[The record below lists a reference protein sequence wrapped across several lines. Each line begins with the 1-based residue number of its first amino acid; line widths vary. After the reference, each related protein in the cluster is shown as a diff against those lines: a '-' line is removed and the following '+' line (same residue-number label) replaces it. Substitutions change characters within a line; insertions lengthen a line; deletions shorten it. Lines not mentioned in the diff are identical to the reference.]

1 MYHFYRGNGK
11 WEFENACG
19 SFGDESVKRGAMSA
33 AGFLSLLFL
42 RTVFAIAVEFQLV
55 VDHVESAIFL
65 DLVLHIG
72 KKSFMGKFDHFPA
85 AKTDEMVMGMIQ

>member
-1 MYHFYRGNGK
+1 MGIKKQLRLFRGWIQK
-11 WEFENACG
+11 KRRM
-19 SFGDESVKRGAMSA
+19 DLILQRGAMSA

-65 DLVLHIG
+65 DLVFHIG
-72 KKSFMGKFDHFPA
+72 KK
-85 AKTDEMVMGMIQ
+85 